1 VNTYDTYIFIIY
13 SLGRDP
19 VIKGLEEG
27 LLGMREGGKRRL
39 LIPSALG
46 YKSKQQLPIPR
57 SFANR
62 QRLYSTVLNTERT
75 VREREAL
82 GADIAGV
89 HKFEVSEVFVDT
101 VVFTV
106 NIP

>member
-1 VNTYDTYIFIIY
+1 MY

-39 LIPSALG
+39 LIPSELG
-46 YKSKQQLPIPR
+46 YQNKQQVPIPR
-57 SFANR
+57 SFGNR

-75 VREREAL
+75 VPSGRRWVPTSP
-82 GADIAGV
+82 G
-89 HKFEVSEVFVDT
+89 ST
-101 VVFTV
+101 
-106 NIP
+106 IPESFYHHRGFLL

>member
-1 VNTYDTYIFIIY
+1 MHTYAHTYIHTNIHVYIRIHAYVFTIY

-27 LLGMREGGKRRL
+27 LLGMQEGGKRRW

-46 YKSKQQLPIPR
+46 YQNQQQVPIPR
-57 SFANR
+57 SFGNR
-62 QRLYSTVLNTERT
+62 QRLYSTVLTTERT

-89 HKFEVSEVFVDT
+89 YNS
-101 VVFTV
+101 
-106 NIP
+106 